1 MRQNSLFRIVVKF
14 NNQSNRCERLR
25 MVMMMARVN
34 IDGSGDDAKD
44 WVASLLQRQWPQ
56 IWQLMA
62 AARTT
67 KTRSAI
73 DGCGED
79 NKDKD

>member
-1 MRQNSLFRIVVKF
+1 
-14 NNQSNRCERLR
+14 

-67 KTRSAI
+67 KTKTRLAI